1 MTTLIYQKYLQL
13 NVVDSGR
20 GTVVVDLDVTVLV
33 TLQQTV
39 ATFVPLFPNPS
50 SYALSTHLA
59 HSASARNKL
68 KQSWTRI

>member
-1 MTTLIYQKYLQL
+1 
-13 NVVDSGR
+13 
-20 GTVVVDLDVTVLV
+20 
-33 TLQQTV
+33 
-39 ATFVPLFPNPS
+39 LFPNPS